1 MGKRILKAL
10 VFFCFALFISQ
21 NIVAQTSRPAWADVA
36 APEIVSVEPNESDA
50 EKIVVNFTLVMG
62 PAGADRA
69 IVDMLDASGTV
80 IKTNTVGR
88 SSRAVKKTEFSPGKS
103 GNYSFRVTSTRT
115 SGETKDSAVV
125 NYTFSYPLAVPSLT
139 LMNEGNGVVSV
150 SWQSIKEAENY
161 TISYADIDTSAAA
174 KGITTS
180 KLSENLSGL
189 TVGHKYSITVTAN
202 RGNGG
207 TSSAPVLKTVRS
219 ERDREWNFSWFGQST
234 NVNRNRFEMI
244 DADNMKFTL
253 YSATHLENGDILEK
267 GGKFTAFH
275 DGVSFY
281 YTVIDPNTE
290 NFELTATFTIDY
302 INPIADGQEG
312 FGLMA
317 MDALGQYGVSGV
329 NHYTNSAGIIS
340 TKFEEIIDGTKKTS
354 KDTLGS
360 RFVTGLTPD
369 VIAMGDAGIAQHG
382 LSVSRAYS
390 YDQSELTRTGNSYTI
405 TLQKTNTG
413 YHAIYPKT
421 ITSEDT
427 ITEFVLYDG
436 SKLQQLDPDHV
447 YVGFVVAR
455 GCNATI
461 SDVKFNVTDART
473 DPPAEKEP
481 AELVPLLTVIDSPTS
496 YHTENYPF
504 VFNANADGTIK
515 VNDRNG
521 KTIINNKRVKALVDF
536 KETIK
541 IASGLNELIVT
552 FTPDAGYQPGENM
565 VMATYDRLLRRNVE
579 SYKPVSLS
587 FSITRM
593 SYPGKELYVTPNG
606 NPFGKGTRESPL
618 DLTMALY
625 FISPGQTIILGEGK
639 YYPKGRITIERGN
652 SGTAVSP
659 KTLRTEPGKRA
670 VIDFSGSNSGGI
682 LLWGDYW
689 VFDGIDVCNTFGDN
703 KGFQVGGSNNIVR
716 NVNAYNNGDTG
727 IQISGVST
735 ETWEKWPSN
744 NLILNCTSYN
754 NCDPAENNADGFAAK
769 LTCAEGNIFRGC
781 IAYSNID
788 DGWDLFA
795 KIESGPIG
803 AVLIENC
810 VAYNNGKRLDGTG
823 NGDGN
828 GFKLGGDG
836 IAVPHILRNSISFNN
851 GTSGITSNSDP
862 AIILINNTSYGNT
875 EPGINLY
882 GKSSERLFQAR
893 NNISMGNG
901 TGDIYKEMPEL
912 ASPNNYFWNGGAS
925 ANSEGKEISSSIF
938 KSTDTSKIPGRNADG
953 SINMNGLFELN
964 ETAPKGIGADFNIR
978 SWEK

>member
-1 MGKRILKAL
+1 MGKRILKFI
-10 VFFCFALFISQ
+10 VFSCFVLFVSQ
-21 NIVAQTSRPAWADVA
+21 NITAQASRPAWGEVA
-36 APEIVSVEPNESDA
+36 APEIVSVEPSAADA
-50 EKIVVNFTLVMG
+50 EKVAVNFTLVMG

-69 IVDMLDASGTV
+69 VVDMLDASGNV
-80 IKTNTVGR
+80 IRSNTVGR
-88 SSRAVKKTEFSPGKS
+88 STRAIKRTEFSPGKS
-103 GNYSFRVTSTRT
+103 GNYSFRVTATRT
-115 SGETKDSAVV
+115 TGENKGSRVV
-125 NYTFSYPLAVPSLT
+125 NYNFSYPLAAPNLT
-139 LMNEGNGVVSV
+139 LMNEGNGTVSV
-150 SWQSIKEAENY
+150 TWQAIKEAENY
-161 TISYADIDTSAAA
+161 TLAYTDTAASAPA
-174 KGITTS
+174 KSITTS
-180 KLSENLSGL
+180 NISQLLTGL

-234 NVNRNRFEMI
+234 NVARNRFEMV
-244 DADNMKFTL
+244 DADNMEFKL
-253 YSATHLENGDILEK
+253 YSATHLDNGDILEK

-290 NFELTATFTIDY
+290 NFDLTATFTIDY

-312 FGLMA
+312 FGLIA
-317 MDALGQYGVSGV
+317 MDVIGDYGVSGV
-329 NHYTNSAGIIS
+329 NHYTNSAGVIA
-340 TKFEEIIDGTKKTS
+340 TKFEETIDGVKRTS
-354 KDTLGS
+354 KDTLGA
-360 RFVTGLTPD
+360 RFVTGLTPE
-369 VIAMGDAGIAQHG
+369 VLAMGDAGIAQNG
-382 LSVSRAYS
+382 LSVSHAYS
-390 YDQSELTRTGNSYTI
+390 YDQSELIRTGNVYTI
-405 TLQKTNTG
+405 NLKKTNTG
-413 YHAIYPKT
+413 YHASFPKT
-421 ITSEDT
+421 IAGEDT
-427 ITEFVLYDG
+427 ITEYILYDS

-455 GCNATI
+455 GCNVTV

-473 DPPAEKEP
+473 DPPAEEEP
-481 AELVPLLTVIDSPTS
+481 AELVPLITVIDSPTS
-496 YHTENYPF
+496 YYTENYPF
-504 VFNANADGTIK
+504 VFYANADGVINVTDKGGKSIIK
-515 VNDRNG
+515 D
-521 KTIINNKRVKALVDF
+521 KPVKALVDF
-536 KETIK
+536 KENIK
-541 IASGLNELIVT
+541 LTGAMNDLVVT
-552 FTPDAGYQPGENM
+552 FTPNADYQPGENM
-565 VMATYDRLLRRNVE
+565 VMARYDRLLRRNVK
-579 SYKPVSLS
+579 SYDPVSLS
-587 FSITRM
+587 YSIIYM
-593 SYPGKELYVTPNG
+593 SYPGEELYVTPNG
-606 NPFGKGTRESPL
+606 SPFGNGTKENPL

-625 FISPGQTIILGEGK
+625 FVKPGQTIILGEGR
-639 YYPKGRITIERGN
+639 YYPTGRITIERGN
-652 SGTAVSP
+652 SGTMYSP

-670 VIDFSGSNSGGI
+670 VIDFSASNTGGI

-703 KGFQVGGSNNIVR
+703 KGFQVGGSHNIIR

-769 LTCAEGNIFRGC
+769 LTCAEGNVFRGC

-810 VAYNNGKRLDGTG
+810 VAYNNGRRIDGTG

-836 IAVPHILRNSISFNN
+836 IAVPHVLRNSISFNN

-862 AIILINNTSYGNT
+862 AIIVINNISFGNT
-875 EPGINLY
+875 EAGINLY
-882 GKSSERLFQAR
+882 GKDSARLFQAR

-901 TGDIYKEMPEL
+901 SGDVYKEMPEL

-925 ANSEGKEISSSIF
+925 VNSEGEAITSSIF
-938 KSTDTSKIPGRNADG
+938 KNIDISTLPSRHADG
-953 SINMNGLFELN
+953 SINMNGLFEPN
-964 ETAPKGIGADFNIR
+964 ETAPKGIGADMNIQYIR
-978 SWEK
+978 